1 MPMSPRLLRPRSSA
15 VFNPRQI
22 SGLAG
27 WWDAD
32 DSSTITIATGVS
44 AWADKSGNGRT
55 LTQTTANNQPAR
67 VLNDLNGKAVIS
79 FDGVNDTLGA
89 SFTLAQPCQHFI
101 VFKYN
106 AAYTSGGPRV
116 FDGFGVTVSF
126 WRTNTAE
133 MRMNAGGSDRVTTG
147 APFSAASVENYNV
160 WDVEWNSTSSLFRAA
175 GVRQDTGS
183 GTGTSSPGGIRLAI
197 FNNGFSQPGNISIA
211 EVLIYSRVLS
221 AAEASAVRR
230 YLGRKF
236 NLAFA

>member
-15 VFNPRQI
+15 VFNPRAI

-55 LTQTTANNQPAR
+55 LTQTTDNNQPTR
-67 VLNDLNGKAVIS
+67 VLDGINGKAVIS
-79 FDGVNDTLGA
+79 FDGMNDTLGA
-89 SFTLAQPCQHFI
+89 SFTLAQPYQ
-101 VFKYN
+101 VFFVYKYN

-116 FDGFGVTVSF
+116 FDGFGTVASF

-133 MRMNAGGSDRVTTG
+133 MRINAGGSDRVTSG
-147 APFSAASVENYNV
+147 SPFSPAPVESFNV
-160 WDVEWNSTSSLFRAA
+160 WDVEFNGLSSAFRAA
-175 GVRQDTGS
+175 GVRQDVGS
-183 GTGTSSPGGIRLAI
+183 GTGTNSPGGIRLAA
-197 FNNGFSQPGNISIA
+197 FSNGFSQPGNISIA
-211 EVLIYSRVLS
+211 ELLIYSRALS
-221 AAEASAVRR
+221 ATEASAVRR